1 MSRTAKLPSLWSSAA
16 ALASG
21 TALALG
27 LAWAVTGLDGNGDSR
42 PQASPGDV
50 FSAPYAEEPLP
61 HEVRLELPWRHLDVA
76 VGVAQPRLPDIGGA
90 PADVAPPEGGSFVR
104 VDVTSPVDQV
114 PFVGIRRPLATQ
126 VEVSVRADGVD
137 HPLSDRPGGIRLD
150 PETPW
155 TTATGTRWVAVDGS
169 PTDVKLVVTV
179 DGEEQV
185 VDTNG
190 DVDLSRGAQLADLPA
205 ATALQDEPEID
216 CGRSRRAD
224 SSDLELED
232 YSRDAA
238 CTVTRVLR
246 VPYVDGLGWAPRG
259 REYVAV
265 LLTLDRSVQ
274 VERTGDDSW
283 RSTTTL
289 ASRLGD
295 DEPLAGPIDVNELNA
310 GTLAIQDPDDPQM
323 FVFEVD
329 EGESPDL
336 EATLDVEA
344 VPSDPF
350 ATGRET
356 LRLAWH
362 VEGGRLS

>member
-1 MSRTAKLPSLWSSAA
+1 MSRTAELPSLWSTAA

-27 LAWAVTGLDGNGDSR
+27 LAWAVTGLDGDGDSR

-50 FSAPYAEEPLP
+50 FSSTFAEEPLP
-61 HEVRLELPWRHLDVA
+61 DQVRLELPWRHLDVA
-76 VGVAQPRLPDIGGA
+76 VGAAQPELPGISGT

-104 VDVTSPVDQV
+104 VDLTSPTDQV

-137 HPLSDRPGGIRLD
+137 HPLSERPGGFRLD
-150 PETPW
+150 PETAW
-155 TTATGTRWVAVDGS
+155 SNATGTRWVAVDGA
-169 PTDVKLVVTV
+169 PTDVELVVTV
-179 DGEEQV
+179 DGQEQV
-185 VDTNG
+185 VGTDG
-190 DVDLSRGAQLADLPA
+190 AADLGRAAQLADLPA
-205 ATALQDEPEID
+205 TTSLQDEPEID
-216 CGRSRRAD
+216 CGPSRRAD

-232 YSRDAA
+232 YSRDTA

-265 LLTLDRSVQ
+265 LLTLDRTVQ
-274 VERTGDDSW
+274 VEQTGDDSW
-283 RSTTTL
+283 SSATTL
-289 ASRLGD
+289 SARLGD
-295 DEPLAGPIDVNELNA
+295 EAPLAGPVDVNDLNS

-329 EGESPDL
+329 EGTSPDL
-336 EATLDVEA
+336 EAALDIEA

-356 LRLAWH
+356 LRLVWDI
-362 VEGGRLS
+362 EGGRLS

>member
-1 MSRTAKLPSLWSSAA
+1 MPRTAELPSLWSTAA

-27 LAWAVTGLDGNGDSR
+27 LAWAVTGLDGHDDSR

-50 FSAPYAEEPLP
+50 FSSPFAQEPLP

-76 VGVAQPRLPDIGGA
+76 VGAAQPQLPDLGGA

-114 PFVGIRRPLATQ
+114 LFVGIRRPLTTA

-137 HPLSDRPGGIRLD
+137 HPLDDRPGGFRLD

-155 TTATGTRWVAVDGS
+155 STATGTRWVAVDGA
-169 PTDVKLVVTV
+169 PTDVELVVTV

-185 VDTNG
+185 VDSDG
-190 DVDLSRGAQLADLPA
+190 AVDLGRGAQLADLPDA
-205 ATALQDEPEID
+205 RTLQDEPQVD

-224 SSDLELED
+224 SSDLELSG

-265 LLTLDRSVQ
+265 LLTLDRSIQ
-274 VERTGDDSW
+274 VEQTGDDRW
-283 RSTTTL
+283 RSTTAL
-289 ASRLGD
+289 SARLGD
-295 DEPLAGPIDVNELNA
+295 DKPLAGPVDVNDLNA
-310 GTLAIQDPDDPQM
+310 GTLALQDPNDPQM
-323 FVFEVD
+323 FIFEVD
-329 EGESPDL
+329 EGTSPDL
-336 EATLDVEA
+336 EAALDVEA
-344 VPSDPF
+344 VPRDPF
-350 ATGRET
+350 ATGREK
-356 LRLAWH
+356 LRLTWT